1 MGRTLAEKNVKL
13 RIEMIVV
20 KSQDADAAFYL
31 EKLVK
36 GNVNVIV
43 PRICNN

>member
-20 KSQDADAAFYL
+20 KSQDVDAAFYL
-31 EKLVK
+31 EKFAK
-36 GNVNVIV
+36 GNVNVKV
-43 PRICNN
+43 PGISNN